1 MALAWILTVVG
12 KHKEIIIRCPN
23 KLLLEQDRFAM
34 KEIQE
39 AAKTKGTKVVFQKG
53 LYCLGK
59 S

>member
-1 MALAWILTVVG
+1 MALVWILTVIG
-12 KHKEIIIRCPN
+12 KYKEITIRCPSV
-23 KLLLEQDRFAM
+23 LLLEQDKFAL